1 MIFAKF
7 YGLNDRGEVID
18 AIITQKD
25 NVVTLTNAD
34 ITDVWAEYMLL
45 E

>member
-7 YGLNDRGEVID
+7 YGQNDRGEVID

-25 NVVTLTNAD
+25 NVVTLTIPKERVASCN
-34 ITDVWAEYMLL
+34 
-45 E
+45 